1 MELRRAERVVTH
13 LLGRSHHVNGRL
25 PSSSNRDGERG
36 RSGSHESLGTA
47 HDETNGSITIGD
59 TRRPQMHDGWCSLC
73 GTHEK
78 AKKATMQRMRA
89 SIVAEER
96 EGGGCK
102 SSPARKWKL
111 KGNLSETEITESL
124 MNSGQ
129 SFAIRGKTARF
140 SLHRTECAP
149 AATRPAVVE
158 GSGRRRRRGSI

>member
-47 HDETNGSITIGD
+47 HDETNGSVTPDGLRCMMD
-59 TRRPQMHDGWCSLC
+59 GARCAGLTRRRRRRRCKGC
-73 GTHEK
+73 
-78 AKKATMQRMRA
+78 ARA
-89 SIVAEER
+89 SWLRKEKVEV
-96 EGGGCK
+96 CK
-102 SSPARKWKL
+102 SSPEL

>member
-89 SIVAEER
+89 SIVLRKE
-96 EGGGCK
+96 K
-102 SSPARKWKL
+102 WMSSPARKWKL
-111 KGNLSETEITESL
+111 KELVQNGDYRVTNELRAKFC
-124 MNSGQ
+124 NSGKNGTILPPPLTWTC
-129 SFAIRGKTARF
+129 SNMYESNMLDELENR
-140 SLHRTECAP
+140 S
-149 AATRPAVVE
+149 E
-158 GSGRRRRRGSI
+158 GL